1 MTKKITVLFI
11 CIFMPLLSHAQ
22 QPNMNQEQ
30 MQQMMQQAQQ
40 MQDCFAK
47 VDQQALMAI
56 GEKAKAMESEIKSLC
71 QAGKRNEAQSTAIK
85 FGLAMSQD
93 ENVAAAREC
102 GKMAQGMMPKMDFPT
117 SEEEFKE
124 QHLCDGY

>member
-11 CIFMPLLSHAQ
+11 CILMPLLSHAQ
-22 QPNMNQEQ
+22 KPGMDPAQ

-40 MQDCFAK
+40 MQDCFAQ

-56 GEKAKAMESEIKSLC
+56 GQKAQAMESEVKSLC
-71 QAGKRNEAQSTAIK
+71 QAGKRSEAQDTAIQ

-93 ENVAAAREC
+93 ENVIAAREC

-117 SEEEFKE
+117 SEEDFKE
-124 QHLCDGY
+124 KHLCDGY